1 MNTLNF
7 RMPISFLSFLILVI
21 NLSFVSCNQTSK
33 LKPQLE
39 TLIKEWDLST
49 DQLKFILTKVQNNI
63 QSLETIK
70 LSLDETRETM
80 ATEPPAKQMTIK
92 EMGLAF
98 DTQLNGLKGMVL
110 EIETFNLEWNQA
122 AKTME
127 LLKAGLAANSLGS
140 EAEAQMEKLQILVLD
155 FTSKQEIW
163 SQKAEGAFMTALKA
177 MENIRN

>member
-1 MNTLNF
+1 MAKNIFSLMMIMF
-7 RMPISFLSFLILVI
+7 SWGL
-21 NLSFVSCNQTSK
+21 VSCNQTSK

-39 TLIKEWDLST
+39 TLIAEWDLST

-80 ATEPPAKQMTIK
+80 DTQPLAKQMTIK
-92 EMGLAF
+92 EMALAF

-110 EIETFNLEWNQA
+110 EIEAFNQEWNQA
-122 AKTME
+122 AKTMDQ
-127 LLKAGLAANSLGS
+127 LKAGLAANNLGS
-140 EAEAQMEKLQILVLD
+140 EAESQIEKLQMLVLD
-155 FTSKQEIW
+155 FTSKQENW
-163 SQKAEGAFMTALKA
+163 AQKAEGAFMTALKA

>member
-1 MNTLNF
+1 MNTLIFNT
-7 RMPISFLSFLILVI
+7 RISFLSFLILV
-21 NLSFVSCNQTSK
+21 LSVSFIACNQTSK
-33 LKPQLE
+33 FKPQLE
-39 TLIKEWDLST
+39 TLIAEWDLST
-49 DQLKFILTKVQNNI
+49 EQLKFILTKVQNNI

-80 ATEPPAKQMTIK
+80 ATLPLAKQMTIK
-92 EMGLAF
+92 EMALAF
-98 DTQLNGLKGMVL
+98 DTQYNGLKGMVL
-110 EIETFNLEWNQA
+110 EIETFNQEWNQG
-122 AKTME
+122 AKTMD

-140 EAEAQMEKLQILVLD
+140 EAEAQMEKLQMLVLD